1 MLRHIIHRQKIIL
14 NLSNREYAG
23 ALQASVSNLMQHDL
37 KVGIDAVFNNA
48 FPEDKIIRI
57 DKLQLNLG
65 TINQQNFENEFKAQ
79 LLSELAKGLSEQKDN
94 LSYADSAEELS
105 KEQSLI
111 NALIYFLEKGY
122 LPWYQAATTTMDDWE
137 TEILNNFT
145 AREYQQFFDRI
156 LLKHHA
162 NEAIMQRLIL
172 QFSDKFL
179 GALLSGAMPE
189 FGVSWELIYNDLA
202 LIVHSFSRQT
212 TTVVR
217 HKIWQYILQAL
228 PDKKGNELS
237 YYILEQ
243 SAVYFG
249 INSTVI
255 SNKKQ
260 DEILEGLKTDIIYAD
275 FKKLIVCLKQEIKKD
290 RGEKNG
296 KPGKNT
302 KAFSEEQG
310 ITDEDKIAADGNIA
324 LVDEDI
330 ALGNDGTIPD
340 NETAAINDPG
350 IENEEQASAKK
361 EKPKTT
367 KRKRDAQVIAGD
379 VIFVNSS
386 GIVILHPFLKPYFE
400 GLELFAEKKFVSDE
414 ARQRAVLLLHYL
426 ATGETKVAEFNLTLQ
441 KVMCGYPL
449 DDTLPDELLLTE
461 KEITESDNLLSAVT
475 NYWVPLNNTSI
486 QGLRNSFLQREGKL
500 ELRENGWLL
509 TIEQKTLDILLGK
522 LPWGIS
528 TIRLPWMEQLLNVD
542 WY

>member
-37 KVGIDAVFNNA
+37 KTGIDAIFNNA

-145 AREYQQFFDRI
+145 AREYQQFFDKI

-162 NEAIMQRLIL
+162 SEAIMQRLIL
-172 QFSDKFL
+172 QFSDKLL
-179 GALLSGAMPE
+179 GELLSGAMPE
-189 FGVSWELIYNDLA
+189 FGVSWELIYTDMA
-202 LIVHSFSRQT
+202 LVVHSFVAHST
-212 TTVVR
+212 TTVR
-217 HKIWQYILQAL
+217 KRIWQYILQAL
-228 PDKKGNELS
+228 PDKRGDGISFHVLNKL
-237 YYILEQ
+237 
-243 SAVYFG
+243 AVYFG
-249 INSTVI
+249 IRGSDI
-255 SNKKQ
+255 SHKKES
-260 DEILEGLKTDIIYAD
+260 EIIKDFKTSIIHAD
-275 FKKLIVCLKQEIKKD
+275 FKKLIICLKQSDKKP
-290 RGEKNG
+290 KNV
-296 KPGKNT
+296 KNKASGKN
-302 KAFSEEQG
+302 AESFDGEGDASEGYIISYNENTTF
-310 ITDEDKIAADGNIA
+310 IDEDTALLNDDVIA
-324 LVDEDI
+324 E
-330 ALGNDGTIPD
+330 
-340 NETAAINDPG
+340 NETRAIDEPG
-350 IENEEQASAKK
+350 IANEQASAKK
-361 EKPKTT
+361 EKPKPAQ
-367 KRKRDAQVIAGD
+367 RKKDAQIIAGD
-379 VIFVNSS
+379 VLFVNNS
-386 GIVILHPFLKPYFE
+386 GTVILHPFLKAYFE
-400 GLELFAEKKFVSDE
+400 SLELLAEKKFINNE
-414 ARQRAVLLLHYL
+414 AHQRAVLLLHYL
-426 ATGETKVAEFNLTLQ
+426 ATGESRVAEFNLTLQ
-441 KVMCGYPL
+441 KVICGYPL
-449 DDTLPDELLLTE
+449 DDTLPDEIILTE
-461 KEITESDNLLSAVT
+461 KEITESENLLGAVT